1 MKLLKSL
8 GRRFVGTALLFS
20 GLVGLGTSLILFLS
34 SSVGY
39 LPYSD
44 RRCGTMWDRD
54 DVGTMWD
61 RRDDVG
67 QTKQPPDEQT
77 EFPLMSVTPRLEPI
91 QAKASNFAAAS
102 LALGEIPSVPKKS

>member
-54 DVGTMWD
+54 DV
-61 RRDDVG
+61 DDVG

>member
-1 MKLLKSL
+1 MWDD
-8 GRRFVGTALLFS
+8 VGQ
-20 GLVGLGTSLILFLS
+20 G
-34 SSVGY
+34 
-39 LPYSD
+39 
-44 RRCGTMWDRD
+44 RCGT
-54 DVGTMWD
+54 
-61 RRDDVG
+61 DDVG